1 MHEDRQK
8 QRFYEAAR
16 SCARARNLLIES
28 LENKVNVSYAYL
40 PPMKTISLL
49 FVQKWQLRTVYRLD
63 SKTKA
68 VEGLG
73 TI

>member
-8 QRFYEAAR
+8 LRFYEAAR
-16 SCARARNLLIES
+16 SCAQPRNLLIES
-28 LENKVNVSYAYL
+28 LENKVGKRFLWLFTTNEDYF
-40 PPMKTISLL
+40 TI
-49 FVQKWQLRTVYRLD
+49 VCAKMAAKD